1 MVAWPEA
8 EQLLSDAIH
17 FLIQGDERDAALLLL
32 SCEAEYNADYRN
44 TTSFAIN
51 LLGPR
56 EAYTELKSISREDF
70 IPSPVIRDDSYAVEL
85 EWQAANTM
93 HDKVD
98 DAFKA
103 VAPPGSYFVDFRVS
117 VKFADIQLG
126 WREQLLEEV
135 HGRRVHNQ
143 GVAIQGS
150 EIIEWGNMR
159 FRSQTEVRV
168 AKALDTVGVLFLPNC
183 LVRLNKG
190 NTRITQESD
199 FLVCQNGK
207 WGILEA
213 DGGPYHQQAAR
224 DHDRD
229 RLFRQHGIKV
239 IERFTAEECYND
251 APGVVRKFLTLL
263 ERNG

>member
-1 MVAWPEA
+1 MGAWPDA

-17 FLIQGDERDAALLLL
+17 YLMLKDKKESALLLL
-32 SCEAEYNADYRN
+32 SCEIAYGDNPNEEEFDVFL
-44 TTSFAIN
+44 S
-51 LLGPR
+51 GPPEVYDALQPYPPDVDPFDDKSEVNR
-56 EAYTELKSISREDF
+56 GYTEAWGAFE
-70 IPSPVIRDDSYAVEL
+70 AVGPLRTKFTGFEVR
-85 EWQAANTM
+85 M
-93 HDKVD
+93 
-98 DAFKA
+98 
-103 VAPPGSYFVDFRVS
+103 
-117 VKFADIQLG
+117 KFADIQPG
-126 WREQLLEEV
+126 WREKLLEEV

-150 EIIEWGNMR
+150 EIVEWGNMR
-159 FRSQTEVRV
+159 FRSQTEVRI

-183 LVRLNKG
+183 LARLRLNKG
-190 NTRITQESD
+190 ASRATQEAD
-199 FLVCQNGK
+199 FLICQSGK

-239 IERFTAEECYND
+239 IERFTAEECYSD